1 MLWLFFLS
9 IVTNGVAGIMLA
21 FDRLAGPLNI
31 ASVFNVTLFENKK
44 FRLGV
49 GLLAFV
55 TGFLKLLSPVVQGS
69 APFGD
74 LLPALAGLVMGFS
87 LAYGYYRQRGPSSD
101 VVEADNKMLAGFF
114 DRNNVIIGIAGAVIG
129 VLHIFLASAVLL

>member
-9 IVTNGVAGIMLA
+9 IVVNSIAGITLA

-31 ASVFNVTLFENKK
+31 ASVFNVALFEH
-44 FRLGV
+44 G
-49 GLLAFV
+49 
-55 TGFLKLLSPVVQGS
+55 KLLSPTVQGS

-87 LAYGYYRQRGPSSD
+87 LAYGYYRQRTASSD
-101 VVEADNKMLAGFF
+101 VAEVGNKALAVFF
-114 DRNNVIIGIAGAVIG
+114 DRNNVIIGIVGAVIG
-129 VLHIFLASAVLL
+129 VLHIFLSSAVLL

>member
-9 IVTNGVAGIMLA
+9 ILANVIAGITLA
-21 FDRLAGPLNI
+21 FDRLAGPLKI
-31 ASVFNVTLFENKK
+31 SSVFNVALFENKS

-55 TGFLKLLSPVVQGS
+55 TGFLKLLSPVQGG

-87 LAYGYYRQRGPSSD
+87 LAYGYYRQRSNSD
-101 VVEADNKMLAGFF
+101 VASAGNEALATFF
-114 DRNNVIIGIAGAVIG
+114 DSYNVIIGIVGAVIG
-129 VLHIFLASAVLL
+129 VLHVFLYSAALL

>member
-9 IVTNGVAGIMLA
+9 IVVNSIAGITLA

-31 ASVFNVTLFENKK
+31 ASVFNVALFEHGK

-49 GLLAFV
+49 GVLAFV
-55 TGFLKLLSPVVQGS
+55 TGFLKLLSPTVAGS

-87 LAYGYYRQRGPSSD
+87 LAYGYYRQRTASSD
-101 VVEADNKMLAGFF
+101 VAEVGNKALAVFF
-114 DRNNVIIGIAGAVIG
+114 DRNNVIIGIVGAVIG
-129 VLHIFLASAVLL
+129 VLHIFLSSAVLL

>member
-44 FRLGV
+44 LRLGV

-87 LAYGYYRQRGPSSD
+87 LAYGYYRQRSLSSD

-114 DRNNVIIGIAGAVIG
+114 DRNNVIIGIVGAVIG

>member
-9 IVTNGVAGIMLA
+9 IVTNSIAGITLA
-21 FDRLAGPLNI
+21 FDRLSGPLNI
-31 ASVFNVTLFENKK
+31 ASVFNVALFEHGK

-49 GLLAFV
+49 GVLAFV
-55 TGFLKLLSPVVQGS
+55 TGFLKLLSPVQDG

-87 LAYGYYRQRGPSSD
+87 LAYGYYRQRTSSSD
-101 VVEADNKMLAGFF
+101 VAEVGNKVLAGFF
-114 DRNNVIIGIAGAVIG
+114 DRNNVIIGIVGAVIG
-129 VLHIFLASAVLL
+129 VLHIFLSSAVLL